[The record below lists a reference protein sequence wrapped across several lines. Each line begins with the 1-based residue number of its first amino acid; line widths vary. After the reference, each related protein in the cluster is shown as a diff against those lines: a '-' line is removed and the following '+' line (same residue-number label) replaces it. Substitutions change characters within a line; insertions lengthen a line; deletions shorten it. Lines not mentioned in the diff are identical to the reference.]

1 MHQTQ
6 KNRTSDIRIF
16 GSLLTLIWSEAGR
29 YFQLRLIAAI
39 FLILATATFSAVTPL
54 FFKQLVDQFSDLNS
68 HPAVVFPIL
77 LIAGY
82 IGCQWSARISAELRW
97 AVYGGL
103 EQRIQRRLAIRIFDH
118 IHCLSLRFHLARRT
132 GALQQIV
139 GNGLLGYCLI
149 FHNLMFV
156 IIPLMLELL
165 LVSSI
170 LVNFYQWPFLLTF
183 LVTAVLYISSSIAGI
198 KHQQISQRAANTANV
213 DAFARATESYINFET
228 IKYFGI
234 EHKIREEFDGA
245 LLRAESGWSRFYWAR
260 SAIGLIQS
268 LWLTIGLAA
277 TVTLAASG
285 VMAGT
290 MTMGDFVLVNAYIL
304 QLMRPLENLG
314 FAYREIKTG
323 ITYVENLLELFS
335 ERAEVTNASH
345 AKPLRPGPGEIVF
358 RDVSFSFG
366 NGNLVLNKA
375 SFKISAGHRVAIV
388 GSTGAGKSTLSKLI
402 FRFYDVSDGQI
413 EIDGQDVRK
422 VTLES
427 LRASIAVI
435 PQDIVLF
442 NDTIAYNIGI
452 GRPDCVQE
460 QIEQAATLAEMH
472 SFIVSLPDGYETL
485 VGERGLKLSGG
496 ERQRVAIARA
506 LLKQSRIY
514 IFDEA
519 TSALDNETERRIQ
532 HNLKNA
538 LAGVTIIIIGHRRT
552 TIDDVDEVL
561 MVSSGSVTKCN
572 LNDNFLGVS

>member
-29 YFQLRLIAAI
+29 HFQLRLIAAI

-54 FFKQLVDQFSDLNS
+54 FFKHLVDRFSDLNS

-82 IGCQWSARISAELRW
+82 IGCQWSARIFAELRW

-118 IHCLSLRFHLARRT
+118 IHCLSLRFHLTRRT

-156 IIPLMLELL
+156 IIPLMLELI

-170 LVNFYQWPFLLTF
+170 LMNFYQWPFLLTF
-183 LVTAVLYISSSIAGI
+183 LVTAVLYIFSSIAGI
-198 KHQQISQRAANTANV
+198 KHQQIPQRAANTANV

-245 LLRAESGWSRFYWAR
+245 LFRAESGWSRFYWTR

-268 LWLTIGLAA
+268 LWLTIGLTV

-335 ERAEVTNASH
+335 ERAEVTNAPH
-345 AKPLRPGPGEIVF
+345 AKPLRPGPGEILF
-358 RDVSFSFG
+358 RGVSFSFG

-375 SFKISAGHRVAIV
+375 HFKISAGHRVAVV

-452 GRPDCVQE
+452 GRPDCAQE
-460 QIEQAATLAEMH
+460 QIEQAARLAEIH
-472 SFIVSLPDGYETL
+472 GFIVSLPDGYETL

-552 TIDDVDEVL
+552 TVDDVDEIL
-561 MVSSGSVTKCN
+561 MVSNGSVTKCKTMI
-572 LNDNFLGVS
+572 